1 MSLILNID
9 TAFEN
14 ATVSLALEGE
24 ILSQKK
30 NDQVNN
36 HASWLH
42 KAVEDLFTN
51 CNHNLNNLN
60 AIAVV
65 AGPGSYTG
73 LRVGMAA
80 AKGLCYT
87 KGIPLIAV
95 NTLELMAFAM
105 KANYEEKSLV
115 NDDEPL
121 LFCPMIDAR
130 RMEVYTALYNNELNI
145 VLAPTP
151 LLLEDDYFDRF
162 LEKNRVIFFG
172 NGSHKL
178 KTLKNKKNVSFSDY
192 NYTTKDVALL
202 TYKNLLSFCFTN
214 LAYSEPFYIKDFY
227 FHQKT
232 R

>member
-14 ATVSLALEGE
+14 ATVSLAVEGE

-30 NDQVNN
+30 NDQINN
-36 HASWLH
+36 HALWLH
-42 KAVEDLFTN
+42 KAVQELLMTTGYKLD
-51 CNHNLNNLN
+51 NLH

-87 KGIPLIAV
+87 KGIPLVAV
-95 NTLELMAFAM
+95 NTLELMAFAIAENS
-105 KANYEEKSLV
+105 KGKSPAV
-115 NDDEPL
+115 DG
-121 LFCPMIDAR
+121 I
-130 RMEVYTALYNNELNI
+130 RMEVYTALYDNELKT
-145 VLAPTP
+145 VLAPRP
-151 LLLEDDYFDRF
+151 LLLQDDYFDNV
-162 LEKNRVIFFG
+162 LEKNRIIFFG

-178 KTLKNKKNVSFSDY
+178 KTLKIKKNVSFSDY

-227 FHQKT
+227 FHQKI